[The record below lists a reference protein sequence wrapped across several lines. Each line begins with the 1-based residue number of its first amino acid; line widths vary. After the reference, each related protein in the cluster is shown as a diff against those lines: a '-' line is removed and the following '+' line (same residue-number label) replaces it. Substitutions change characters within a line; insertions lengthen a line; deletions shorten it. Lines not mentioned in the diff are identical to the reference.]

1 MDKHSFTIYP
11 KLCESITD
19 TFQPDGDTDESWQAE
34 NIWMTNVQKKMQW
47 DQSWKGKTLFH
58 HTQNYTYKIQLHSD
72 SVIQYRGMIL
82 TFQLQRD
89 DIKTDSWTDTYR
101 QYILCH
107 GDFDGNIKAT
117 PCAAHISRPAV
128 KVSGAIR
135 QFTGRER
142 KEEIYSERKRRQ
154 VLYGRMRPI
163 ISSAC
168 KWERQF

>member
-1 MDKHSFTIYP
+1 MYKHSITIHP
-11 KLCESITD
+11 KVCKSITD
-19 TFQPDGDTDESWQAE
+19 TFQPDGDTDESWRAE
-34 NIWMTNVQKKMQW
+34 NIRKTNVQKKMQW
-47 DQSWKGKTLFH
+47 DQSWKGKTLFN

-82 TFQLQRD
+82 TSQLQRD
-89 DIKTDSWTDTYR
+89 DIKTDSRTDTYR

-107 GDFDGNIKAT
+107 GDFDGNIKAAS
-117 PCAAHISRPAV
+117 CAPHISGPAV

-135 QFTGRER
+135 QFTGREGSR
-142 KEEIYSERKRRQ
+142 KYTVKRKRRQ